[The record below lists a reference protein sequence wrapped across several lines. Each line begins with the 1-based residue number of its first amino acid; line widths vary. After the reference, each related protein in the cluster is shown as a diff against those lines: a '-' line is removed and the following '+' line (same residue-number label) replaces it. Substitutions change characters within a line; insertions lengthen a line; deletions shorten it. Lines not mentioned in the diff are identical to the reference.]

1 MNSQLVP
8 ITIQI
13 EYECALLA
21 MQIADRQRELTR
33 LQREL
38 SPLETAFGLFE
49 RKVANQSS
57 SLTAERNRL
66 RRRCLEIER
75 YTERIH
81 ARLLADPD
89 RHLSMVF
96 SPEELR
102 AIADLF
108 GIYVDRDVIG
118 DEPIG
123 TASGAW
129 EWAEQR
135 APVMHPRQLPAAEY
149 DELRA
154 TYRQLAKIW
163 HPDLAL
169 NDEDASYRQ
178 EMMLRINH
186 AWQERDLSAL
196 RRIQRGHSL
205 DNGVDRYRQRQLE
218 RLQRELA
225 QVIQRCAQ
233 TQARLNALRRSKT
246 RALWYDAALANVAIT
261 RHVRKLEAEI
271 EQLQQRETTAVEE
284 FRLAFGH
291 YASLI

>member
-8 ITIQI
+8 VTIQI

-21 MQIADRQRELTR
+21 LQIADRQRELAR

-49 RKVANQSS
+49 RKVAHQSS

-66 RRRCLEIER
+66 RRRCVEIER

-96 SPEELR
+96 TPEELR

-108 GIYVDRDVIG
+108 GIYVDSELIG
-118 DEPIG
+118 DELHN

-135 APVMHPRQLPAAEY
+135 VTMAHSSHLPAAEY
-149 DELRA
+149 HELRA

-169 NDEDASYRQ
+169 DTEDASYRQ

-186 AWQERDLSAL
+186 AWQERDLEAL
-196 RRIQRGHSL
+196 RRLQGGHIA
-205 DNGVDRYRQRQLE
+205 DAGVDRYRLRQLE

-225 QVIQRCAQ
+225 QIVQRCAQ
-233 TQARLNALRRSKT
+233 AQARLAALRRSST
-246 RALWYDAALANVAIT
+246 RALWYDAALANAAIA

-271 EQLQQRETTAVEE
+271 AQLQQRETTAVEE